1 MKPILLIFTL
11 FICGHANAYQNKDFE
26 DKYNDLAKTMERSG
40 TWALTY
46 QTDDKS
52 ESINLFCLST
62 QDAINFLDYIS
73 DNYNDYKEMLKNAD
87 MTALP
92 KVEFEEMKIK
102 RWGASENVKRMVE
115 VANNPP
121 FVSDLNI
128 SKCCGTCLIN

>member
-1 MKPILLIFTL
+1 MKNIILVISL
-11 FICGHANAYQNKDFE
+11 FVCGHANAYQNKDFE

-102 RWGASENVKRMVE
+102 RLTEIEGYKK
-115 VANNPP
+115 
-121 FVSDLNI
+121 DLV
-128 SKCCGTCLIN
+128 GTVYNCSPE